1 MLVLIKKVG
10 GSDCNRSH
18 LAPFGVYRMGDYWAQ
33 RTVHS
38 ALGDGR
44 SGRGRQSSI
53 RALIA

>member
-33 RTVHS
+33 RMVHS